1 MKKLLKWT
9 AIIIVSLVVILV
21 IGVVA
26 LPFIIPLD
34 KIKDLATA
42 KISETINR
50 EVKVESIS
58 FDIFSGIKLEKLSIS
73 NRKGFAK
80 KPFVSAD
87 AIALRYAFWPLFKKQ
102 VIIQEIRLVKPEILI
117 EKSEYGVFNFSDMTQ
132 KKGKK
137 AVEGD
142 RSEKKGAKRKEGETD
157 FSMIINTFSIRKAK
171 ITYVD
176 YGTNTSTGLKDADLT
191 ISGFTLA
198 MLKPI
203 SLDFSALANFK
214 GKDIPLSLAGKVSIN
229 LKKGIYKIP
238 TLDLGIAGEKA
249 KLFLT
254 VSDIKTGPAIKFGI
268 SSKKLGIDP
277 LLAVFTAGASVPKEK
292 KKLAKGELTNTVNKI
307 MNGIPSQLKVSADIN
322 MGKVTFLGFGV
333 DKALLGFS
341 LRNKVGTADIKEIMT
356 YDGSISGKTTI
367 DLKAS
372 GLAYKGD
379 LIIEGFDAHPFS
391 NAVVETLLTRL
402 DNHQDL
408 LDKVYGTLDIS
419 LAFKGQG
426 VEVPD
431 IMAKTVASGTLSLTN
446 GELKRLKT
454 LDAIA
459 DRIKTPGLKQDM
471 KISELSAEFS
481 MKDQI
486 VTVAKLDLKDHDIN
500 AGFKGGIDLAKLKFV
515 PGNRLT
521 LRASPAST
529 KGLSKEYN
537 LLRDKDGWLE
547 ITLELKG
554 DLKKPIPVP
563 ILEKAVE
570 KVVGKVKVRIE
581 AKKVEIE
588 EAAKEK
594 VEEEK
599 ERLKEEA
606 KKKVEEEAKKQLKN
620 LIKF

>member
-9 AIIIVSLVVILV
+9 AIIIGLLVVILI

-26 LPFIIPLD
+26 LPFIVPLD

-50 EVKVESIS
+50 KVTIEKVS

-73 NRKGFAK
+73 NQKGFAD

-102 VIIQEIRLVKPEILI
+102 VIIHEIRLVKPEILI
-117 EKSEYGVFNFSDMTQ
+117 EKSKSGVFNFSDMTQ
-132 KKGKK
+132 KKAPAKK
-137 AVEGD
+137 KKDKDEGQD
-142 RSEKKGAKRKEGETD
+142 KDQD
-157 FSMIINTFSIRKAK
+157 FSMIINTFSIRQAK

-203 SLDFSALANFK
+203 SLDFSALANYK
-214 GKDIPLSLAGKVSIN
+214 KKDIPISLAGKVAID
-229 LKKGIYKIP
+229 LKKGVYKIP
-238 TLDLGIAGEKA
+238 SLDLGIAGEKA
-249 KLFLT
+249 NLSLT
-254 VSDIKTGPAIKFGI
+254 VSDLKTGPSVKFGI
-268 SSKKLGIDP
+268 SSKKLDIDP

-292 KKLAKGELTNTVNKI
+292 IKPVRGELTKTVNKV
-307 MNGIPSQLKVSADIN
+307 MKGIPGQLKVSADVN
-322 MGKVTFLGFGV
+322 MGKVTALGFRV
-333 DKALLGFS
+333 DKAQLGFS
-341 LRNKVGTADIKEIMT
+341 LKNKVATAQIKDLQLYNGSVSGT
-356 YDGSISGKTTI
+356 TTI

-372 GLAYKGD
+372 GLAYNGD
-379 LIIEGFDAHPFS
+379 LIIEGFNAHPFS
-391 NAVVETLLTRL
+391 NDVVGTFLTKM
-402 DNHQDL
+402 DDHKDL

-419 LAFKGQG
+419 LAFKGSG

-431 IMAKTVASGTLSLTN
+431 IMANAVAAGSLSLKN

-459 DRIKTPGLKQDM
+459 DKIKTPGLKQDM
-471 KISELSAEFS
+471 KITELAAEFT
-481 MKDQI
+481 MKDQ
-486 VTVAKLDLKDHDIN
+486 VVDMSKLDLKDHDIN
-500 AGFKGGIDLAKLKFV
+500 AGFKGGLDLAKLKFV
-515 PGNRLT
+515 SGNRLT

-529 KGLSKEYN
+529 KGLAKEYN

-547 ITLELKG
+547 ITVELTG

-563 ILEKAVE
+563 VLEKALE
-570 KVVGKVKVRIE
+570 KAVGKVKVKIE

-599 ERLKEEA
+599 KRLEEEA
-606 KKKVEEEAKKQLKN
+606 KKKLEEEAKNQLKD